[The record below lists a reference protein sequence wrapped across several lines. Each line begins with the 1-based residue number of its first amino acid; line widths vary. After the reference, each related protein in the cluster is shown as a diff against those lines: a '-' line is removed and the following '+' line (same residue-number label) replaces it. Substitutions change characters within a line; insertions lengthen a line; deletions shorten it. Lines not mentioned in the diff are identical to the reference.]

1 MDLSEIQNSPSP
13 LPTNSK
19 AARKPHRDGMTRRHG
34 KLLMIC
40 IGKDTPI
47 FYDMQRIIECKPCNY
62 CFFYNFLHTSILLCI
77 FAASKDMPRV
87 AVGLWSG
94 L

>member
-40 IGKDTPI
+40 IGKDTP
-47 FYDMQRIIECKPCNY
+47 
-62 CFFYNFLHTSILLCI
+62 NFLCYTKYYR
-77 FAASKDMPRV
+77 SKRLHDDVLRRPN
-87 AVGLWSG
+87 
-94 L
+94 